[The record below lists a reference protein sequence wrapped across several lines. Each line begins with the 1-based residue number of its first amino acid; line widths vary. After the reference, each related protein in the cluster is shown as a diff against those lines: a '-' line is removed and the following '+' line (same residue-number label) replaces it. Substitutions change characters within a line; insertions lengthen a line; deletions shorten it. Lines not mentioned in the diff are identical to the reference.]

1 MYAIAKKTGISDSSL
16 SRFMARKQGLSLDA
30 VDKLAKLFGL
40 SLTVVDDIDIGPPWR
55 GMPGRVVAR

>member
-30 VDKLAKLFGL
+30 VDGLAKLFGL
-40 SLTVVDDIDIGPPWR
+40 RLEAEGDR
-55 GMPGRVVAR
+55 